1 MPTGKPFGGSLGQS
15 PKDDGCIIDLMTKV
29 PLLYGQGRSFA
40 EGLTELTM
48 FMMVKMCYNM
58 DNKHR
63 QGGTLMEFHVYENA
77 RAACEAAGVLIA
89 AQITRKGDSVLGL
102 ATGSTPIP
110 AYEMLVQWYERG
122 VIDFD
127 RIRTFNL
134 DEYVGIDHK
143 NPLSYHAFM
152 DEHLFS
158 KVNIRRENVHL
169 PSGNAAA
176 DGEAYDKAIH
186 QAGGIDIQLLGIGRN
201 GHIGFNEPDQSF
213 TYGTHV
219 VTLTPDTIQA
229 NARFFKSADEVP
241 RQAISMGIGNIMS
254 AKCVVLVATGVDKA
268 NAVYKTIC
276 GPITPEVPAS
286 ILQLHPCCVI
296 LADREA
302 ASLMQESL

>member
-1 MPTGKPFGGSLGQS
+1 
-15 PKDDGCIIDLMTKV
+15 
-29 PLLYGQGRSFA
+29 
-40 EGLTELTM
+40 
-48 FMMVKMCYNM
+48 
-58 DNKHR
+58 
-63 QGGTLMEFHVYENA
+63 MEFHVYESA

-110 AYEMLVQWYERG
+110 AYEMLTQWYDRG

-127 RIRTFNL
+127 RVRTFNL

-152 DEHLFS
+152 QGHLFS
-158 KVNIRRENVHL
+158 KVNLRKENVHL

-176 DGEAYDKAIH
+176 DVQAYDKAIH
-186 QAGGIDIQLLGIGRN
+186 DAGGIDIQLLGIGRN
-201 GHIGFNEPDQSF
+201 GHIGFNEPAEEF

-219 VTLTPDTIQA
+219 VTLTADTIEA

-241 RQAISMGIGNIMS
+241 RQAVSMGIGNIMA
-254 AKCVVLVATGVDKA
+254 AKCVVLVATGENKA
-268 NAVYKTIC
+268 QAVYDTIR
-276 GPITPEVPAS
+276 GPITPHVPAS

-296 LADREA
+296 LTDREA
-302 ASLMQESL
+302 GRLMLEE